1 MSDCDI
7 AACDRAENGVA
18 RILISDG
25 FHRNLAV
32 QLHRV
37 QAPCVGEGGEG
48 ERGGRGGGGRI

>member
-37 QAPCVGEGGEG
+37 QASCVGEGEEGEG
-48 ERGGRGGGGRI
+48 GGGGRI